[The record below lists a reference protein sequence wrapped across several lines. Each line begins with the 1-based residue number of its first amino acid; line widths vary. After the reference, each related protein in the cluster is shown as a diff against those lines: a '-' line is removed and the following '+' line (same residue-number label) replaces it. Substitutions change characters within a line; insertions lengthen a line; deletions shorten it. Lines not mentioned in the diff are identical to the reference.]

1 MTDDDVTHDLTDDV
15 TDDDVTHDARG
26 LDVK

>member
-1 MTDDDVTHDLTDDV
+1 MTDDDVTHDVTDDV